1 MFITLHN
8 IAHYLLERGFVS
20 PSDIVHNQCTV
31 TNSSSRNR
39 CFKVAFQSKRGVF
52 VKQSRPSDVTLQTC
66 LEIEACCGR
75 EFQAS
80 GLLSDHV
87 PRVLG
92 YDKQRGILCSELVA
106 DAESLRQF
114 CGTHVTQR
122 PAIASAL
129 GDVLAKF
136 HSTDTAQMVKRLPPR
151 ARHRVPTTL
160 RDDLT
165 GVTAKID
172 PVGISARI
180 RQYPEYAKLI
190 RNAATL
196 WNPDGLCHGDI
207 RWDNI
212 LIKQTNSELG
222 LSIIDWELAG
232 GGDTAWDVA
241 GVVEAYLVDW
251 VGNILELAELR
262 DLVNSFL
269 MAYISR
275 RGNSVKNASFL
286 RRVSAFAG
294 CRLVQSTFEH
304 HQFGSSLSE
313 SGLQLLQLSWN
324 ILQNPEETE
333 RELLKIS
340 SLFDGSGE

>member
-8 IAHYLLERGFVS
+8 IVHYLLERGFVS

-39 CFKVAFQSKRGVF
+39 CFKVAFQNKSGVF
-52 VKQSRPSDVTLQTC
+52 VKQSRPSDPTLQTC

-80 GLLSDHV
+80 GLLSEHV
-87 PRVLG
+87 PQVLG
-92 YDKQRGILCSELVA
+92 YDIQRGVLCSALVA
-106 DAESLRQF
+106 EAESLRQF
-114 CGTHVTQR
+114 CRTHATQR
-122 PAIASAL
+122 LALASAL

-136 HSTDTAQMVKRLPPR
+136 HSTDAAQMVKRLPPR
-151 ARHRVPTTL
+151 AQHRVPTTL

-165 GVTAKID
+165 GVSVKID

-180 RQYPEYAKLI
+180 RQYPDYAELI
-190 RNAATL
+190 RNASKL

-232 GGDTAWDVA
+232 GGDSAWDVA

-251 VGNILELAELR
+251 VGNILELDELR
-262 DLVNSFL
+262 DLVNNFL
-269 MAYISR
+269 IAYISR
-275 RGNSVKNASFL
+275 RGQSVRNATFL
-286 RRVSAFAG
+286 RRVSSFAG

-304 HQFGSSLSE
+304 HQFGTSLGE

-324 ILQNPEETE
+324 VLRDPEATE

-340 SLFDGSGE
+340 KLFDGSGE